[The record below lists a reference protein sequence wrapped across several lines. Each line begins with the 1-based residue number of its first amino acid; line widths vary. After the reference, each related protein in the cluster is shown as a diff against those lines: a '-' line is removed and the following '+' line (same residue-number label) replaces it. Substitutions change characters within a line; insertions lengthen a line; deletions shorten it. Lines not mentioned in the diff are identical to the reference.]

1 MKRFVLVAATV
12 LLTVACGSKHKATYD
27 AVPAAVGVVGVVG
40 GDPVMDMDKAQILW
54 DLRADAAKL
63 QEALDVYAGIVEKNP
78 GHTGALLRLARGYYF
93 LGDAHKTELDDK
105 LADWDKAITYGKQC
119 MGANDTFASLIEK
132 GEGEDEA
139 ARALTK
145 DDVPCT
151 YWTAAALGKWAKA
164 QGLGTTLK
172 NIPIAKAWM
181 SRINELDEDYFF
193 GGAARY
199 WGAYYAAIP
208 SFAGQDLALSR
219 QNFDKAI
226 AAHPNHFGN
235 RVLLAD
241 YWATRTQDI
250 ATFDTQLKFVLSQPV
265 DIIPELIPE
274 QEAEVRKAREL
285 MAKRDEL
292 FIQ

>member
-1 MKRFVLVAATV
+1 MKRFVLVTATV
-12 LLTVACGSKHKATYD
+12 LLTAACGSKHKGTYETEAAANATE
-27 AVPAAVGVVGVVG
+27 AAPA
-40 GDPVMDMDKAQILW
+40 DPTVDLTKAEDLW
-54 DLRADAAKL
+54 ALRADATKL
-63 QEALDVYAGIVEKNP
+63 QEALDLYAGVVANDASNTE
-78 GHTGALLRLARGYYF
+78 ALLRLTRGYYF
-93 LGDAHKTELDDK
+93 LGDAHKAEMDDK
-105 LADWDKAITYGKQC
+105 LVAWDKAISFGKQC
-119 MGANDTFASLIEK
+119 MGQNATFASLIEK

-139 ARALTK
+139 ARALEVS
-145 DDVPCT
+145 DVPCT

-181 SRINELDEDYFF
+181 TRINELDGTYFY
-193 GGAARY
+193 GGADRY

-208 SFAGQDLALSR
+208 SFAGQDLALSKEY
-219 QNFDKAI
+219 FDKAI

-241 YWATRTQDI
+241 YWATRTQDV
-250 ATFDTQLKFVLSQPV
+250 ATFDTQLKHVLSQPV
-265 DIIPELIPE
+265 DVIPDLIPE

-292 FIQ
+292 FLQ

>member
-12 LLTVACGSKHKATYD
+12 LMTTACGSKHKGTYEINNSQAD
-27 AVPAAVGVVGVVG
+27 AEAAPASPAV
-40 GDPVMDMDKAQILW
+40 DLQKAEDLW
-54 DLRADAAKL
+54 VLRADATKL
-63 QEALDVYAGIVEKNP
+63 QEALDLYATVAKNDP
-78 GHTGALLRLARGYYF
+78 TNKAALLRLVRGYYF
-93 LGDAHKTELDDK
+93 LGDAHKAEMDDK
-105 LADWDKAITYGKQC
+105 LAAWDTAITYGKQC
-119 MGANDTFASLIEK
+119 MGQNATFTSLLEK

-139 ARALTK
+139 ARALEK

-181 SRINELDEDYFF
+181 TRINELDGTYFY
-193 GGAARY
+193 GGADRY

-208 SFAGQDLALSR
+208 SFAGQDLALSKEY
-219 QNFDKAI
+219 FEKAI

-235 RVLLAD
+235 HVLLAD
-241 YWATRTQDI
+241 YWATRTQDV
-250 ATFDTQLKFVLSQPV
+250 ATFDAQLKFVLSQPV
-265 DIIPELIPE
+265 DVIPDLIPE
-274 QEAEVRKAREL
+274 QEAEQRKAREL

-292 FIQ
+292 FLQ

>member
-1 MKRFVLVAATV
+1 MKRFVLVTAA
-12 LLTVACGSKHKATYD
+12 LLFTISCGSKHKGTYD
-27 AVPAAVGVVGVVG
+27 VATAAEAGEAGFDVATE
-40 GDPVMDMDKAQILW
+40 MEKAQVLW

-63 QEALDVYAGIVEKNP
+63 QSALEIYASIAAENP
-78 GHTGALLRLARGYYF
+78 ENKDALLRLVRGYYF
-93 LGDAHKTELDDK
+93 LGDAHKVELEAK
-105 LADWDKAITYGKQC
+105 LSAWDTAINFGKVC
-119 MGANDTFASLIEK
+119 MGTNANFAALLEK

-139 ARALTK
+139 ARVLEN

-151 YWTAAALGKWAKA
+151 YWTAAALGKWAKS

-181 SRINELDEDYFF
+181 SRISELDQAYFY
-193 GGAARY
+193 GGADRY

-208 SFAGQDLALSR
+208 SFAGQDLPLSKEY
-219 QNFDKAI
+219 FDKAI
-226 AAHPNHFGN
+226 EAHPNHFGN

-250 ATFDTQLKFVLSQPV
+250 QTFDSQLKHVLAQPINV
-265 DIIPELIPE
+265 IPDLIPE
-274 QEAEVRKAREL
+274 QEAEVRKARAL

>member
-1 MKRFVLVAATV
+1 MKMKRIVLAAAAV
-12 LLTVACGSKHKATYD
+12 LLTTACGSKHKGSYDVENAAEAGSDTAAILLEAEALWDQRGD
-27 AVPAAVGVVGVVG
+27 AVQLQAALDLYAQVVEQNPK
-40 GDPVMDMDKAQILW
+40 DT
-54 DLRADAAKL
+54 
-63 QEALDVYAGIVEKNP
+63 EALLKLV
-78 GHTGALLRLARGYYF
+78 RGYYF
-93 LGDAHKTELDDK
+93 LGDGHKTELEDK
-105 LADWDKAITYGKQC
+105 LAAWDTAISYGKQC

-139 ARALTK
+139 ARVLVV

-151 YWTAAALGKWAKA
+151 YWTASALGKWAKA

-181 SRINELDEDYFF
+181 TRIADLDPEYFF
-193 GGAARY
+193 GGSSRY

-208 SFAGQDLALSR
+208 SFAGQDLDLSR
-219 QNFDKAI
+219 EYFDKAI
-226 AAHPNHFGN
+226 SGHPNHFGN

-250 ATFDTQLKFVLSQPV
+250 ATFDTQLKYVLSQPV
-265 DIIPELIPE
+265 DVIPEIIPE
-274 QEAEVRKAREL
+274 QEAEVRKARAL
-285 MAKRDEL
+285 MAERDEL

>member
-1 MKRFVLVAATV
+1 MKRFALFTAAVLVT
-12 LLTVACGSKHKATYD
+12 TACGSKHKGTYETTAEAAPAEAAYD
-27 AVPAAVGVVGVVG
+27 AAA
-40 GDPVMDMDKAQILW
+40 DLAKAADLW
-54 DLRADAAKL
+54 ALRADATKL
-63 QEALDVYAGIVEKNP
+63 QESLDTFANVVANDASNTE
-78 GHTGALLRLARGYYF
+78 ALLHLVRGYYF
-93 LGDAHKTELDDK
+93 LGDAHNSELDAK
-105 LADWDKAITYGKQC
+105 LAAWDQAIGYGKQC
-119 MGANDTFASLIEK
+119 MGANATFASLIEK

-139 ARALTK
+139 ARALEAG
-145 DDVPCT
+145 DVPCT

-181 SRINELDEDYFF
+181 TRINELDGSYFYN
-193 GGAARY
+193 GADRY

-208 SFAGQDLALSR
+208 SFAGQDLALSKEY
-219 QNFDKAI
+219 FEKAI

-250 ATFDTQLKFVLSQPV
+250 ATFDEQLKYVLSQPV
-265 DIIPELIPE
+265 DVIPDLIPE

-285 MAKRDEL
+285 IAKRDEL
-292 FIQ
+292 FLQ